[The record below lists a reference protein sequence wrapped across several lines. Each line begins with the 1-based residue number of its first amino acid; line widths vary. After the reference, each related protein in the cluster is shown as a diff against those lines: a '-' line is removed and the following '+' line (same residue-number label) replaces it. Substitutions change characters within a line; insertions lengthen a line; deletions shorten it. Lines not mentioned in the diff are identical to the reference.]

1 MKTPLT
7 YGFLMTIAAAV
18 MAISLYLLGYHSDA
32 SKFGTA
38 QTIGII
44 GGLAIGI
51 TCITLG
57 VKARRAEIPANEP
70 FGYGR
75 ALGTGVMIALFA
87 SLFGIV
93 TNFAYVNFINPGI
106 SDLIVQAEIAK
117 LEAKGLS
124 GAQLEGAEKMIR
136 VMTGPVAYTAMGFL
150 GGFLFGTLISL
161 VVAAFLKRPAAADG
175 PPVMG

>member
-7 YGFLMTIAAAV
+7 YGFLMAIAAAV
-18 MAISLYLLGYHSDA
+18 LAISLYLLGYHSDA
-32 SKFGTA
+32 SKFGTG
-38 QTIGII
+38 QMLGMV

-57 VKARRAEIPANEP
+57 VKARRAEVPASEP

-75 ALGTGVMIALFA
+75 ALGAGVLIALFA

-106 SDLIVQAEIAK
+106 SDIIVQAEIAK
-117 LEAKGLS
+117 LEAKGLG

-136 VMTGPVAYTAMGFL
+136 AMTGPVAYAAMGFL
-150 GGFLFGTLISL
+150 GGFFFGTLISL
-161 VVAAFLKRPAAADG
+161 VAAAFLKRPATADG

>member
-7 YGFLMTIAAAV
+7 YGFLMAIAGAV
-18 MAISLYLLGYHSDA
+18 LVISLYLLGYHSDA

-38 QTIGII
+38 QMIGMV

-57 VKARRAEIPANEP
+57 MKARRAEIPAHEP

-93 TNFAYVNFINPGI
+93 TNFAYVKFINPGI
-106 SDLIVQAEIAK
+106 SDMIAQTEIAK
-117 LEAKGLS
+117 LEAKRLS

-136 VMTGPVAYTAMGFL
+136 VMTGPLAYTVMGFL
-150 GGFLFGTLISL
+150 GGLLFGTLISL

-175 PPVMG
+175 PPVIS